1 MRSQDRLLL
10 LSVFMWSGVVLGGNL
25 IAPTAKF
32 RAPSL
37 ALSTALEV
45 GRATFRMMLIAELVL
60 CAALYLLLA
69 LRGKQKPLWF
79 LPAAALAAQWFVVMP
94 PLDVRTLAII
104 GGQNPGPSNLHI
116 YYVALEFLKLIGLL
130 AIGWTLAGSTTQP
143 KT

>member
-1 MRSQDRLLL
+1 M
-10 LSVFMWSGVVLGGNL
+10 LSAFMWSGVVLGGNL

-60 CAALYLLLA
+60 CAVLYVLLA

-94 PLDVRTLAII
+94 PLDARTLAII

-116 YYVALEFLKLIGLL
+116 FYVTLELLKLTGLHL
-130 AIGWTLAGSTTQP
+130 VGWTLNSPAANSISAG
-143 KT
+143 K